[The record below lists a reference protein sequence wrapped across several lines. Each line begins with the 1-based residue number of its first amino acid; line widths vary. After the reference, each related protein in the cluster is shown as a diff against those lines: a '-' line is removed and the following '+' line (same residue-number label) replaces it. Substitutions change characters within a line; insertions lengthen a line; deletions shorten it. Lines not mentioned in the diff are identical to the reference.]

1 MDTEE
6 LESDWIHSVF
16 EVFREEV
23 VAIAADFGDRV
34 KGELD
39 QVAASQ
45 DVRPPSAMALFTS
58 VAIESTNVA
67 VSLLPRRPA
76 DGDSDSDSDSDGES
90 DADLGSGSGA
100 DAAEP
105 DDELRSAPPPGD
117 GDKEND

>member
-34 KGELD
+34 KGEID

-45 DVRPPSAMALFTS
+45 EVRPPSAMALFTS
-58 VAIESTNVA
+58 VAIESSNVA
-67 VSLLPRRPA
+67 VSLLRRKPA
-76 DGDSDSDSDSDGES
+76 EDGASDSDLASEGETS
-90 DADLGSGSGA
+90 EEIHHQGSIA
-100 DAAEP
+100 
-105 DDELRSAPPPGD
+105 APPRGD
-117 GDKEND
+117 GDKESE

>member
-34 KGELD
+34 KGEID

-45 DVRPPSAMALFTS
+45 GVRPPSAVALFTS
-58 VAIESTNVA
+58 VAIESSNVA
-67 VSLLPRRPA
+67 VSLLRRSPA
-76 DGDSDSDSDSDGES
+76 EGDEPSVDEEGEE
-90 DADLGSGSGA
+90 DEEGD
-100 DAAEP
+100 DAAENVG
-105 DDELRSAPPPGD
+105 RRAAPPPGD
-117 GDKEND
+117 GDKESQ

>member
-39 QVAASQ
+39 QVAASHE
-45 DVRPPSAMALFTS
+45 VRPPSAMALFTS

-67 VSLLPRRPA
+67 VSLLRRRPA
-76 DGDSDSDSDSDGES
+76 DGGSDSGSAGES
-90 DADLGSGSGA
+90 DGDSGSGSDA
-100 DAAEP
+100 DAAER